1 MLMLWTTIKRHRR
14 WGRCFTRAARSERVD
29 VFAMQQQSSVL
40 QDDTDVLKA
49 RVRFVVQMSTSTING
64 CDERAERMY
73 VY

>member
-1 MLMLWTTIKRHRR
+1 MLMLLTTMERHRR
-14 WGRCFTRAARSERVD
+14 RGRCFTRAARSERVG

-49 RVRFVVQMSTSTING
+49 RVRVVVQMSTSTING
-64 CDERAERMY
+64 CDERAERMH